1 MFGSKAF
8 GLLRHSSGRPM
19 ALAMGLLV
27 VGAVFKRSTVF
38 LKSHWEALSG
48 LQDKPFAINLA
59 DFQW

>member
-1 MFGSKAF
+1 
-8 GLLRHSSGRPM
+8 M

-38 LKSHWEALSG
+38 LKSHWEALNG